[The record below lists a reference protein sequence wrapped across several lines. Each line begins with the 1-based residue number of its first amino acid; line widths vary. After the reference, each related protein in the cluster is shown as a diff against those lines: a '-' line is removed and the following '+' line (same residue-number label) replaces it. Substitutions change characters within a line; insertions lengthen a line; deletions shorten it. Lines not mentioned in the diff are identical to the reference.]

1 MIVFELLCVC
11 GFQFEGWF
19 KDSDEY
25 QQQQKEGLLACP
37 ACGGGQVHKI
47 LSPVGLQIGFAAED
61 VTGQEAGWTID
72 GEKKEHLQLLQALQK
87 YVLDNFENVGPRL
100 AEEALKMQYGVAEQR
115 SVRGVAT
122 LDEEKMLEKEGIEL
136 LKIPFLT
143 DDEEAN

>member
-25 QQQQKEGLLACP
+25 HQQQKEGVLACP
-37 ACGGGQVHKI
+37 ACGGGQIHKI
-47 LSPVGLQIGFAAED
+47 LSPVGLQKGFAAED
-61 VTGQEAGWTID
+61 AKGQEAGRAVD
-72 GEKKEHLQLLQALQK
+72 REKKEQLQLLQALQK

-100 AEEALKMQYGVAEQR
+100 AEEALKMQYGVVEPR
-115 SVRGVAT
+115 NVRGVAS
-122 LDEEKMLEKEGIEL
+122 LEEEKMLENEGIEL